1 MATKQEKELLI
12 NILEIYKE
20 MPYLWNKNDPNY
32 KNKTMRYEGFR
43 VLLEMYKNFD
53 PEATMKTI
61 KKRIENMRS
70 TYLKEVKK
78 VNASKHTGA
87 GSQDIYVPSLWYFDN
102 LSFLESTTESCRPL
116 LDTMEK
122 DHNENSSSSE
132 EERSEI
138 NSQARPS
145 SAVPVPIKK
154 KKTILEKQNTI
165 LITAEKL
172 LTMKEE
178 EWEVIG
184 KSIGLQLRDLKR
196 KELTIAQ
203 KLIADIIY
211 YAKMGRITEDTH
223 IVLGQTSFPSPIS
236 PSHSNTTDHSSSSFS
251 SYFKI
256 NQLTQASHQNHAHST
271 HPSPQ
276 FYKLSPRN
284 RIQSPHFSPQNHPGL
299 SPQYQNP
306 SPSQYNVQSL
316 SPPQYHVQS
325 PQASP
330 QQHIQNSA
338 QFLAQEDLPQI
349 HIPDNDLPSVSE
361 EIELQSFPTSQ
372 SSQPT
377 QNDLNSSRINIK
389 EYLIIKPKK

>member
-1 MATKQEKELLI
+1 
-12 NILEIYKE
+12 

-32 KNKTMRYEGFR
+32 KNKTMRYE
-43 VLLEMYKNFD
+43 
-53 PEATMKTI
+53 
-61 KKRIENMRS
+61 ENMRS

-102 LSFLESTTESCRPL
+102 LSFLESTTESCRLL

-165 LITAEKL
+165 LNIAEKL

-178 EWEVIG
+178 EWEILY
-184 KSIGLQLRDLKR
+184 IM
-196 KELTIAQ
+196 Q
-203 KLIADIIY
+203 KWEE
-211 YAKMGRITEDTH
+211 ITEDTH

-316 SPPQYHVQS
+316 SPSSIPRPVTSSFTTATYSKFSAVFWLRRTFLKYTFLTMISHQYQ
-325 PQASP
+325 
-330 QQHIQNSA
+330 
-338 QFLAQEDLPQI
+338 
-349 HIPDNDLPSVSE
+349 
-361 EIELQSFPTSQ
+361 
-372 SSQPT
+372 
-377 QNDLNSSRINIK
+377 
-389 EYLIIKPKK
+389 KK